1 MRPHRTLEKDG
12 VTALELT
19 SGQFSGIIFSYGGV
33 KFEENEAKDN
43 LKVHF
48 DYEIHEG
55 ESTLKDK
62 AAFEKELGDFILE
75 MIVDGI
81 EKNNLVYK
89 GGIDEDREDN
99 IIELDS

>member
-1 MRPHRTLEKDG
+1 
-12 VTALELT
+12 
-19 SGQFSGIIFSYGGV
+19 
-33 KFEENEAKDN
+33 
-43 LKVHF
+43 
-48 DYEIHEG
+48 
-55 ESTLKDK
+55 
-62 AAFEKELGDFILE
+62 